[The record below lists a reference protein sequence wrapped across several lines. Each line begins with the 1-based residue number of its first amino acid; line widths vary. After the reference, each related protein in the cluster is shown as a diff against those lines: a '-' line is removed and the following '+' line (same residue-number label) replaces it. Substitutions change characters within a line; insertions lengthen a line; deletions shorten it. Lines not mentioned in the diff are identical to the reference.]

1 MKTAS
6 KAALAAGVGVAVTL
20 SRRMV
25 TQHKDGP
32 GRDRDEHWLAVTVYC
47 SPDQVGPPG
56 ALPEPLAVLGD
67 SIELRIRPAAGDK
80 GTELFARPRGQDV
93 SREDLRMALRKAK
106 SLIETGD
113 VIQPDTPPSTHP
125 GPAGRVLQVITRLSR
140 GEGRL

>member
-1 MKTAS
+1 MI
-6 KAALAAGVGVAVTL
+6 
-20 SRRMV
+20 

-32 GRDRDEHWLAVTVYC
+32 GRDREDHWLAVTVNC
-47 SPDQVGPPG
+47 SPDQVP
-56 ALPEPLAVLGD
+56 ADSLPVPLAVLSD
-67 SIELRIRPAAGDK
+67 RIEVRIRPAAGDK
-80 GTELFARPRGQDV
+80 GTELYARPRGDEV

-125 GPAGRVLQVITRLSR
+125 GPVGRVLQVITRKSR